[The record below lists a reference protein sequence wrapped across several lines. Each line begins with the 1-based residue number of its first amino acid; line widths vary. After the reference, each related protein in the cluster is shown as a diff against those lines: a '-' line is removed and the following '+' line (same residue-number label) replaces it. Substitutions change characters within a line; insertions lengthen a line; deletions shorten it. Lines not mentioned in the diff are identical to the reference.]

1 MKNKYVL
8 ILIMLMP
15 TISLSQSL
23 NYPLFNDYVQF
34 SSSVDAY
41 SVICVKNFNEEEA
54 RFQLFD
60 LIFLLQEKTNLSEND
75 ILELEKKYS
84 DINKST
90 ISQLIQL
97 GVNKNRALC
106 SNYLK
111 VFERFDAKKND
122 ALDEIIKITY
132 EE

>member
-60 LIFLLQEKTNLSEND
+60 LIFLLQEKINLSEND

-97 GVNKNRALC
+97 GVDKNRALC

-132 EE
+132 E

>member
-111 VFERFDAKKND
+111 VFERFDAKKMM
-122 ALDEIIKITY
+122 LLMRS
-132 EE
+132 

>member
-111 VFERFDAKKND
+111 VFERFDAKK
-122 ALDEIIKITY
+122 
-132 EE
+132 

>member
-132 EE
+132 E